1 MTIDAGDTFNIGGEF
16 VVHRMGFGAMRLC
29 GPFAAGP
36 CADPVAPSRVLRR
49 AIELGVDFIDTADS
63 YGPAVNEEQIAA
75 ALHPYPDGL
84 IIATKGATIR
94 TPGDPRRRDYD
105 NSPAYLRAAVEG
117 SLRRLRLE
125 RIALYQIHRLDG
137 RTPLEESLGAL
148 ERLRGEGKIGHVGLS
163 EVDVPTLEA
172 AHAITRIATVQNLYN
187 LAERRHQ
194 SVLDWCERNEAAF
207 IPWFPL
213 GGGRGSDADRVAE
226 GIGARLGA
234 SAKQVA
240 LAWLLGKS
248 PAMLLIPGTASVD
261 HLEENVAACDVVLS
275 PDDRASLDA
284 AARVATP

>member
-1 MTIDAGDTFNIGGEF
+1 MTIDAGGTLRIGGDI
-16 VVHRMGFGAMRLC
+16 VVHRMGYGAMRLC

-36 CADPVAPSRVLRR
+36 CADPEAPRRVLRR
-49 AIELGVDFIDTADS
+49 AIALGVDFIDTADS
-63 YGPAVNEEQIAA
+63 YGPWINEEQIAA
-75 ALHPYPDGL
+75 ALHPYPAGL
-84 IIATKGATIR
+84 IVATKGGTIR

-117 SLRRLRLE
+117 SLRRLKLE
-125 RIALYQIHRLDG
+125 RIPLYQIHRLDG
-137 RTPLEESLGAL
+137 RTPIEDSLGAL
-148 ERLRGEGKIGHVGLS
+148 DRLRLEGKIGHIGLS

-172 AHAITRIATVQNLYN
+172 AQAITRIATVQNLYN

-194 SVLDWCERNEAAF
+194 PVLDWCEREGAAF

-213 GGGRGSDADRVAE
+213 GGGTGSDAEGVATD
-226 GIGARLGA
+226 IAARLGV

-261 HLEENVAACDVVLS
+261 HLEENVAACDITLS
-275 PDDRASLDA
+275 ADDRARLDGA
-284 AARVATP
+284 SG